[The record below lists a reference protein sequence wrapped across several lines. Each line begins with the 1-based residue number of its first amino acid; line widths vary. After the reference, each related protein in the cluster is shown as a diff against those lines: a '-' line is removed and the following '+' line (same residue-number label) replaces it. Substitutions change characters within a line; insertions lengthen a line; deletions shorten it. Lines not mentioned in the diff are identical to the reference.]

1 VKSKDFSTLPS
12 AKVRFVEPM
21 YALAVQELLQG
32 QEWLYEVKLDGYRC
46 LAGRDS
52 TGVTLWSRRENLLTQ
67 QFPHIARACEQ
78 LPPNTLIDGEIV
90 ALDENGRVSFDLLQH
105 HRSKAQAL
113 VFYAFD
119 VLIYRGRSV
128 LKVPLYFRRE
138 VLRRIFEDINA
149 TPIGLSENIEAPPTD
164 MIRVAKEFG
173 FENIVAKRKD
183 SLYESG
189 KRTGAWAKYKVN
201 RNQEFVARQLRSRQ
215 SV

>member
-1 VKSKDFSTLPS
+1 MKSKDFSLPS

-21 YALAVQELLQG
+21 YPLAVQELPQG

-52 TGVTLWSRRENLLTQ
+52 TGVTLLSRRENLLTKH
-67 QFPHIARACEQ
+67 FPHIARACEQ
-78 LPPNTLIDGEIV
+78 VPPNTLIDGEIV

-173 FENIVAKRKD
+173 FESIVAKRKD

-189 KRTGAWAKYKVN
+189 KRTGAWAKCRVN
-201 RNQEFVARQLRSRQ
+201 RGQEFVIRRLRSRQ
-215 SV
+215 SL